1 MRSVCGGVTGGCL
14 KSWSRVWLV
23 MWAVKT
29 AKVFCGASARGLA
42 VPALAASCACLVGP
56 GVGGAGG
63 HVDGHDALQ
72 GLTGGIKIVQ
82 APWRGGARRCP
93 GRPRSSCPS
102 PVSPAGRPV
111 VRAGPL
117 GVLVSHPGSGGSSS
131 SWSSGP
137 GTPRNDLLAF
147 ARSTD
152 SLVLFPLGS
161 HMRLVAA
168 SCSTRTSSTAP
179 GFPAVL
185 EQIVDLASDLG
196 HPPGGA
202 PLLSRRPPGRV
213 GEPEAHARQ
222 GA

>member
-1 MRSVCGGVTGGCL
+1 
-14 KSWSRVWLV
+14 

-63 HVDGHDALQ
+63 RVDGHDALQ

-117 GVLVSHPGSGGSSS
+117 GVLVSPPRVGWVLIFLVVRPGA
-131 SWSSGP
+131 P
-137 GTPRNDLLAF
+137 GNDWLA
-147 ARSTD
+147 
-152 SLVLFPLGS
+152 LVAVRVQPCPPLPPGEGRV
-161 HMRLVAA
+161 RLVSA
-168 SCSTRTSSTAP
+168 SWPARTSSRSP
-179 GFPAVL
+179 GLPAVL
-185 EQIVDLASDLG
+185 EQIVDLAPGLG